1 MEDRK
6 VRLLV
11 EQKELKE
18 KFVKLVEF
26 INSEEYYKLSD
37 NTRLLLK
44 NQKIAMELY
53 LNVLNMRVFEDVDNI
68 TVPDYGM
75 LQGMANVFCHTWN
88 TPTRDMKYLD
98 EQIKK
103 LEEEG
108 KNIMMESQEEKVQK

>member
-1 MEDRK
+1 MEDWK

-11 EQKELKE
+11 DQKELKE

-37 NTRLLLK
+37 NNRLLLK

-53 LNVLNMRVFEDVDNI
+53 LNVLNMMVFEDVDNI

-75 LQGMANVFCHTWN
+75 LQGMASVFCHTWN
-88 TPTRDMKYLD
+88 TPTNSAKYLE
-98 EQIKK
+98 EQLKK
-103 LEEEG
+103 GEDKVATG
-108 KNIMMESQEEKVQK
+108 SQQTEQKE

>member
-1 MEDRK
+1 M
-6 VRLLV
+6 
-11 EQKELKE
+11 
-18 KFVKLVEF
+18 KLVEF

-75 LQGMANVFCHTWN
+75 LQGMASVFCHTWN
-88 TPTRDMKYLD
+88 APSSSIKYLE
-98 EQIKK
+98 EQLKK
-103 LEEEG
+103 NEDKVATGSQQTE
-108 KNIMMESQEEKVQK
+108 QEE

>member
-1 MEDRK
+1 MKDWK

-26 INSEEYYKLSD
+26 INGEEYYKLSD

-44 NQKIAMELY
+44 DQKIAMELY

-75 LQGMANVFCHTWN
+75 LQAMSGLFNSSWSSSPSNIKELEKQLDNKSDKVAAVPQHT
-88 TPTRDMKYLD
+88 
-98 EQIKK
+98 
-103 LEEEG
+103 G
-108 KNIMMESQEEKVQK
+108 QE

>member
-1 MEDRK
+1 MEDWK

-75 LQGMANVFCHTWN
+75 LQGMASVFCHTWN
-88 TPTRDMKYLD
+88 APSSSIKYLE
-98 EQIKK
+98 EQLKK
-103 LEEEG
+103 NEDKVATGSQQTE
-108 KNIMMESQEEKVQK
+108 QEE

>member
-1 MEDRK
+1 MEDWK

-75 LQGMANVFCHTWN
+75 LQGMASVFCHTWN
-88 TPTRDMKYLD
+88 APTSSAKYLD

-108 KNIMMESQEEKVQK
+108 KKIMTEKEE